1 MQEIQGS
8 KWKRC
13 PSLLNAFGTNHFQR
27 LDGLVLFLQS
37 LGFPSSTLFVTFQAS
52 LCDRTFSFFNTVFQ
66 PSPILFNISN
76 AQTPVANIGS
86 ATSAGA
92 VFGLHH
98 NVAAAIDVIITLVSP
113 FMSYVGT

>member
-13 PSLLNAFGTNHFQR
+13 PSLLNSFGTNHFQR

-76 AQTPVANIGS
+76 AQTPVAQELPRLLAQCLGCITMRLLQL
-86 ATSAGA
+86 TS
-92 VFGLHH
+92 L
-98 NVAAAIDVIITLVSP
+98 
-113 FMSYVGT
+113 